1 MGKMAR
7 PRIKI
12 DWDEFDKLCSLLCT
26 QKEIAEWFGCTDDTI
41 QTAVKRKYKV
51 GFSEYYKK
59 KSCGGKV
66 SLRRAQYLLAT
77 EDRNPTMLI
86 WLGKQHL
93 EQQEPQRQVDNV
105 EINLDYEA
113 IGKSLAKE
121 MDEADSAS

>member
-1 MGKMAR
+1 MAR

-41 QTAVKRKYKV
+41 QTAVKRKHKV

-93 EQQEPQRQVDNV
+93 GQLDNKNINEGAETEEQTPVDFNIV
-105 EINLDYEA
+105 EID
-113 IGKSLAKE
+113 
-121 MDEADSAS
+121 ASSE